1 VEDAFSL
8 PTICQRLFYRGQ
20 ELEDN
25 SVTVESLKIF
35 ANDAIYVREVEEI
48 INITSDSEVS
58 PSREQR
64 RKERPGFSGTVL
76 GSADVSWCSSPTSTP
91 PVDQRDKTCLACTF
105 SNTCDALHCQI
116 CDTPFVWIAENRKH
130 KMRSVAI
137 AFWDP
142 DHLNT
147 IEDESRLQSWSIWQP
162 KRKSKQMILIFH
174 QLSLKRESSPKL
186 ITLQNKKKK
195 IRGDAWWCVKR
206 MPKSQYPRRVPVASI
221 DL

>member
-1 VEDAFSL
+1 MEDAFSL

-116 CDTPFVWIAENRKH
+116 CDTPFV
-130 KMRSVAI
+130 
-137 AFWDP
+137 
-142 DHLNT
+142 
-147 IEDESRLQSWSIWQP
+147 
-162 KRKSKQMILIFH
+162 
-174 QLSLKRESSPKL
+174 
-186 ITLQNKKKK
+186 
-195 IRGDAWWCVKR
+195 
-206 MPKSQYPRRVPVASI
+206 
-221 DL
+221 